1 MSPARCCTRDAS
13 ITCSPVVRAM
23 RVSLWA
29 VKPQADEQVAI
40 RAERESI
47 HGDLLKRAAVLA
59 SGLRPPR
66 PEPGELVNTV
76 VERILRTY
84 RDGDVRTTTRQLAF
98 TSLARVCIDHGRRR
112 KEVLL
117 DEDHEVAADL
127 QEPPDTFGRRRLE
140 KLEQREQCVLLRVNI
155 EGLSVPK
162 AIEACGR
169 ATRSPYAEYNKV
181 LARFNALLREDARAR
196 NSNCASCKRSTTQT
210 RTTSSCS
217 H

>member
-1 MSPARCCTRDAS
+1 
-13 ITCSPVVRAM
+13 M

-40 RAERESI
+40 RAELESI

-66 PEPGELVNTV
+66 PEPGDLVNTV

-162 AIEACGR
+162 AFEACGW

-181 LARFNALLREDARAR
+181 LARFNALLREDA
-196 NSNCASCKRSTTQT
+196 
-210 RTTSSCS
+210 
-217 H
+217 